1 MNKYRAGNL
10 RNTLQVPGG
19 YSLVELIT
27 VVLIIGI
34 LSSISVSSFLAWR
47 RNQIVKTYFE
57 GLKLHLSALPNE
69 AKKWGATC
77 TLRILRNLSNSA
89 PFTFNCISN
98 GSQKSLSKCASATN
112 CNISNLSTI
121 FDFLPDNP
129 QGNKLV
135 YVLSNKENHQFT
147 PRGQFSG
154 GADSVFVISGTRVLG
169 GSTVSRCIVIKN
181 ITAEIRTGF
190 YSRATSQPA
199 TGATT
204 VSTSLNPSYCRIV

>member
-1 MNKYRAGNL
+1 MIKYRAGNS
-10 RNTLQVPGG
+10 RNILQVPSG

-34 LSSISVSSFLAWR
+34 LSSLSVPSFLAWR
-47 RNQIVKTYFE
+47 RNQIVKTYSE
-57 GLKLHLSALPNE
+57 GLKLQFNSLPNE

-77 TLRILRNLSNSA
+77 TLKSLRNLSNSA
-89 PFTFNCISN
+89 PFTFSCIAN
-98 GSQKSLSKCASATN
+98 GSQKSLSKCGSATN
-112 CNISNLSTI
+112 CNISNLSTL
-121 FDFLPDNP
+121 FDLLPVNP

-135 YVLSNKENHQFT
+135 YLISNKENHQFT

-204 VSTSLNPSYCRIV
+204 VSTSLNPSYCQII